1 MKRLILLV
9 LVASLVPSAC
19 GSDVLE
25 TGGNEDAVDG
35 VQAIQVSDR
44 TVSTADPTLAG
55 EAITEFGQDIFQ
67 AARNES
73 ADDNVTL
80 SPLSIAV
87 ALAMLEPG
95 TGEEATAQ
103 FREVFHFDDSETFH
117 ASINALE
124 QALENRELPDYGDD
138 NDAGEL
144 TLRITNAAY
153 LQAGYP
159 FESTYLEV
167 IGSNYGPV
175 LNEVDFM
182 ADTEDVRQE
191 INGWVSD
198 QTNERIPELIPEDSL
213 KPETVLALVNALY
226 LNASW
231 FEPFDEASTVDERFT
246 RLDGTGVDV
255 PLMQGSGSTSSQ
267 GDGWVGATKS
277 YTGGMS
283 IQFILP
289 DEGEFEQVADNLRS
303 VIAAYAEQQSGGTT
317 LHVPRFETRTS
328 VEVSPLL
335 QTLGLT
341 LPYQEG
347 NLLGVAGDPNLIV
360 DQVIHQTW
368 VSIDEQGTEA
378 AAATVVLATTTSAP
392 ANAPV
397 PVILDRPFLYRIF
410 DHETGATLFIG
421 QVVDPTA

>member
-1 MKRLILLV
+1 MTRLILIV
-9 LVASLVPSAC
+9 LVASLVASAC
-19 GSDVLE
+19 SADVVE
-25 TGGNEDAVDG
+25 SGGEDAVTPAQV
-35 VQAIQVSDR
+35 VQVADR
-44 TVSTADPTLAG
+44 TASTVDPTLAG

-73 ADDNVTL
+73 PDDNVTL

-95 TGEEATAQ
+95 AGEEATAQ

-117 ASINALE
+117 ASMNALE

-144 TLRITNAAY
+144 TLRIANAAY

-198 QTNERIPELIPEDSL
+198 QTNERILELIPEDSL

-231 FEPFDEASTVDERFT
+231 FEPFDEASTVDETFT

-303 VIAAYAEQQSGGTT
+303 IIAAYAEQQSGGTT

-328 VEVSPLL
+328 AEVSPLL

-347 NLLGVAGDPNLIV
+347 NLLGVAEDPKLIV

-410 DHETGATLFIG
+410 DHETRATLFIG

>member
-1 MKRLILLV
+1 MTRLILIV
-9 LVASLVPSAC
+9 LVASLVASAC
-19 GSDVLE
+19 GADVVE
-25 TGGNEDAVDG
+25 SGGEDAVTPAQV
-35 VQAIQVSDR
+35 VQVADR
-44 TVSTADPTLAG
+44 TASTVDPTLAG

-73 ADDNVTL
+73 PDDNVTL

-95 TGEEATAQ
+95 AGEEATAQ

-117 ASINALE
+117 ASMNALE

-144 TLRITNAAY
+144 TLRIANAAY

-198 QTNERIPELIPEDSL
+198 QTNERILELIPEDSL

-231 FEPFDEASTVDERFT
+231 FEPFDEASTVDETFT

-255 PLMQGSGSTSSQ
+255 PIMQGSGSTSSQ

-347 NLLGVAGDPNLIV
+347 NLLGVAEDPKLIV

-410 DHETGATLFIG
+410 DHETRATLFIG